1 MAGQSCI
8 NDCDGGEESGGE
20 EPLFLARQFEK
31 SETELKLSD
40 PMFNFPKRSPESS
53 WESAAA
59 NRDGSRT
66 SCNLAVSFDR
76 PHSNAGQCKLAETRD
91 NIFSDQTQPCEESEQ
106 KHHVRA
112 ESPLR
117 VSEEDS
123 GISSQSSPE
132 LEAAPVDSSMSRTHQ
147 YRKVLKPLLE
157 RKRRARINSCLEEL
171 KDLME
176 ATGCNSGEGMQ
187 RLEKADVLEVTV
199 RHLRDLKARGRLAAG
214 TDITSTATFRS
225 GFSACAREVSTF
237 ITAPGSGV
245 EQQQAL
251 HIALGVA
258 DGLRRLQEG
267 GAENTFQGTNHHLSN
282 SENIENQRPHQ
293 EESHRQV
300 GHQGATQGGGSHQS
314 TDMLPPSN
322 HPLQP
327 SRTGPS
333 LHQQCAATPLHQQ
346 PFTSKAVEHS
356 SEASSGNLAPLDL
369 SLK

>member
-8 NDCDGGEESGGE
+8 NDCDGGEESDYV
-20 EPLFLARQFEK
+20 EPLFLAPQLEK
-31 SETELKLSD
+31 SETDFKFSD

-66 SCNLAVSFDR
+66 SCNLAVSYDR

-147 YRKVLKPLLE
+147 YRKVLKPMLE

-171 KDLME
+171 KDLMVAALQTE
-176 ATGCNSGEGMQ
+176 GESITK
-187 RLEKADVLEVTV
+187 LEKADVLELTV
-199 RHLRDLKARGRLAAG
+199 RHLRKLKAYGALGLTPTASYIDRFCAG
-214 TDITSTATFRS
+214 YSL
-225 GFSACAREVSTF
+225 CASEVSKFLTSSP
-237 ITAPGSGV
+237 ANGV
-245 EQQQAL
+245 DVAIVARLL
-251 HIALGVA
+251 HRLSVT
-258 DGLRRLQEG
+258 LRTLE
-267 GAENTFQGTNHHLSN
+267 
-282 SENIENQRPHQ
+282 
-293 EESHRQV
+293 V
-300 GHQGATQGGGSHQS
+300 QGAGGQGDRGQASSRTCPLVGTQLPAS
-314 TDMLPPSN
+314 T
-322 HPLQP
+322 P
-327 SRTGPS
+327 SRRSQIGS
-333 LHQQCAATPLHQQ
+333 AALLEPVEE
-346 PFTSKAVEHS
+346 KAWR
-356 SEASSGNLAPLDL
+356 PW
-369 SLK
+369 